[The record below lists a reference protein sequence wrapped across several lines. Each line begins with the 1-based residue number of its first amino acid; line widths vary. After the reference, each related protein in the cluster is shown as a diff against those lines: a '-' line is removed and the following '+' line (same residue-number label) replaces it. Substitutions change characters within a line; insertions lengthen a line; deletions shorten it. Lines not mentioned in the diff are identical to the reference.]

1 MEIVNFTE
9 ARNNLKSILD
19 RVYENNEEIIIFRK
33 NGQSFV
39 ISNLSDY
46 NALKE
51 TKYLLS
57 NPHNKERLLSSLK
70 HAKERKTFEK
80 KLISD

>member
-19 RVYENNEEIIIFRK
+19 KVYENNEEIIIFRK

-46 NALKE
+46 NSLKE

-57 NPHNKERLLSSLK
+57 NPNNKNRLLSSLK
-70 HAKERKTFEK
+70 HAAEKKVFEK
-80 KLISD
+80 KLINE